1 MAFYELKNDVI
12 TLGINSKGA
21 EMKSLKNNETG
32 LEYLWQADPTFWGR
46 TSPVLFPVV
55 GNYKDKTTYYEGKA
69 ITLSQHGF
77 ARDTEFELASK
88 TEDTIWFSFES
99 TEETYEKYP
108 FHFKLSVGYQ
118 IKGNTVKVMWKV
130 ENPDQKTLHFS
141 IGAHPA
147 FNCPLN
153 EGEKQED
160 YFLFFDTDKP
170 LESSIIG
177 ADGFVSE
184 ETEFFYPENGKLAIT
199 ANLFDNNT
207 MVIEHDQTHEVSLL
221 TPDGKEYVKVSYTAP
236 LVGIWTPIEK
246 NAPFICIEPW
256 YGRSD
261 RSNFNQQLVE
271 REYSQTLEPGT
282 EFNAEYTIEVK

>member
-32 LEYLWQADPTFWGR
+32 LEYLWQADPAFWGR

-55 GNYKDKTTYYEGKA
+55 GNYKNKTTYYEGKA

-77 ARDTEFELASK
+77 ARDTEFELTSK

-271 REYSQTLEPGT
+271 REYGQALEPGT

>member
-1 MAFYELKNDVI
+1 MAFYELKNDMI

-32 LEYLWQADPTFWGR
+32 LEYLWQADPAFWGR
-46 TSPVLFPVV
+46 TSPILFPVV

-77 ARDTEFELASK
+77 ARDTEFELVSQ
-88 TEDTIWFSFES
+88 TEDTIWFSFAS
-99 TEETYEKYP
+99 TEETYQKYP

-118 IKGNTVKVMWKV
+118 ISGSTIKVLWKV
-130 ENPDQKTLHFS
+130 ENPDNKTLHFS

-153 EGEKQED
+153 ANEKQED
-160 YFLFFDTDKP
+160 YFLFFDTEKP
-170 LESSIIG
+170 LESSVIG

-207 MVIEHDQTHEVSLL
+207 MVIEHHQTHEVSLL
-221 TPDGKEYVKVSYTAP
+221 TPEGKEYVKVSYTAP

-271 REYSQTLEPGT
+271 REYGQALEPGE
-282 EFNAEYTIEVK
+282 EFNASYTIEVN

>member
-1 MAFYELKNDVI
+1 MALYQLKNEMI
-12 TLGINSKGA
+12 TLAVESKGA
-21 EMKSLKNNETG
+21 EMKSLTCNATG
-32 LEYLWQADPTFWGR
+32 LEYLWQADPAFWGR

-77 ARDTEFELASK
+77 ARDTEFELASQ
-88 TEDTIWFSFES
+88 TEDTIWFSMNS
-99 TEETYEKYP
+99 TEETYALYP
-108 FHFKLSVGYQ
+108 FHFRLSVGYH
-118 IKGNTVKVMWKV
+118 IEGNVVTVMWKV
-130 ENPDQKTLHFS
+130 ENPDEKTLHFS

-147 FNCPLN
+147 FNGPLH

-160 YFLFFDTDKP
+160 YSMFFDTEKP

-184 ETEFFYPENGKLAIT
+184 ETEFFHTDGGKLAIT
-199 ANLFDNNT
+199 PNLFDHNT
-207 MVIEHDQTHEVSLL
+207 MVIEHHQTHEVSLL
-221 TPDGKEYVKVSYTAP
+221 TPEGKEYVKVSYTAP

-271 REYSQTLEPGT
+271 REYGQQLEQGQVF
-282 EFNAEYTIEVK
+282 EASYKIEVK

>member
-21 EMKSLKNNETG
+21 EMKSLKNNETD
-32 LEYLWQADPTFWGR
+32 LEYLWQADPAFWGR

-77 ARDTEFELASK
+77 ARDTEFELASQ

-118 IKGNTVKVMWKV
+118 IKDNTVKVMWKV
-130 ENPDQKTLHFS
+130 ENPDNKTLHFS

-153 EGEKQED
+153 ENEKQED

-271 REYSQTLEPGT
+271 REYGQTLEPGT

>member
-32 LEYLWQADPTFWGR
+32 LEYLWQADPAFWGR

-271 REYSQTLEPGT
+271 REYGQTLEPGT

>member
-1 MAFYELKNDVI
+1 MALYELKNEQI
-12 TLGINSKGA
+12 TLAIESKGA
-21 EMKSLKNNETG
+21 EMKSLKCNETG
-32 LEYLWQADPTFWGR
+32 LEYLWHADPAFWGR

-55 GNYKDKTTYYEGKA
+55 GNYKDKTTYYEGKP

-77 ARDTEFELASK
+77 ARDTEFELVSQN
-88 TEDTIWFSFES
+88 EDTIWFTMNS
-99 TEETYEKYP
+99 TEETYALYP
-108 FHFKLSVGYQ
+108 FHFRLSVGYK
-118 IKGNTVKVMWKV
+118 IEANKVTVLWKV
-130 ENPDQKTLHFS
+130 ENPDEKVLHFS

-147 FNCPLN
+147 FNCPLKA
-153 EGEKQED
+153 EEKQED

-177 ADGFVSE
+177 ADGFVTE
-184 ETEFFYPENGKLAIT
+184 ETEFFHTEGGKLAIT

-207 MVIEHDQTHEVSLL
+207 MVIEHDQTHEISLL
-221 TPDGKEYVKVSYTAP
+221 TPEGREYVKVTYTAP

-261 RSNFNQQLVE
+261 RASFNQQLAE
-271 REYSQTLEPGT
+271 REYGQKLAQGEIFEASYQ
-282 EFNAEYTIEVK
+282 IEVK

>member
-1 MAFYELKNDVI
+1 MAFYELKNEMI

-21 EMKSLKNNETG
+21 EMKTLKNNDTG
-32 LEYLWQADPTFWGR
+32 LEYLWQADPAFWGR

-55 GNYKDKTTYYEGKA
+55 GNYKNQITYYEDKT
-69 ITLSQHGF
+69 IKLSQHGF
-77 ARDTEFELASK
+77 ARDSEFELVSQ
-88 TEDTIWFSFES
+88 TEDTIWFSLSS

-108 FHFKLSVGYQ
+108 FHFRLSVGYK
-118 IKGNTVKVMWKV
+118 IEGSMVTVMWKV
-130 ENPDQKTLHFS
+130 ANPDNKTLHFS

-147 FNCPLN
+147 FNCPLQK
-153 EGEKQED
+153 GEKQED

-177 ADGFVSE
+177 TDGFVSE
-184 ETEFFYPENGKLAIT
+184 ETEFFHTDNGRLAIT
-199 ANLFDNNT
+199 PNLFDHNT
-207 MVIEHDQTHEVSLL
+207 MVIEHHQTHEVSLL
-221 TPDGKEYVKVSYTAP
+221 TPEGKEYVKVCFTTP

-261 RSNFNQQLVE
+261 RSNFNQQLIE
-271 REYSQTLEPGT
+271 REYGQVLEPGE
-282 EFNAEYTIEVK
+282 EFNACYTIEVM

>member
-1 MAFYELKNDVI
+1 MALYELKNETI
-12 TLGINSKGA
+12 TLAIESKGA
-21 EMKSLKNNETG
+21 EMKSLKCNETG
-32 LEYLWQADPTFWGR
+32 LEYLWQADPAFWGR

-77 ARDTEFELASK
+77 ARDTEFELISQ
-88 TEDTIWFSFES
+88 TEDTIWFGMSS
-99 TEETYEKYP
+99 TEETYALYP
-108 FHFKLSVGYQ
+108 FHFRLFAGYK
-118 IKGNTVKVMWKV
+118 IEGNKVTVLWKV
-130 ENPDQKTLHFS
+130 ENPDERTLHFS

-147 FNCPLN
+147 FNCPLKAS
-153 EGEKQED
+153 EKQED

-184 ETEFFYPENGKLAIT
+184 ETEFFHTEGGRLAIT
-199 ANLFDNNT
+199 PNLFDNNT

-221 TPDGKEYVKVSYTAP
+221 TPEGKEYVKVSYTAP

-261 RSNFNQQLVE
+261 RSNFNQQLTE
-271 REYSQTLEPGT
+271 REYGQKLEQN
-282 EFNAEYTIEVK
+282 EVFEAEYTIEVK

>member
-32 LEYLWQADPTFWGR
+32 LEYLWQADPAFWGR

-221 TPDGKEYVKVSYTAP
+221 TPEGKEYVKVSYTAP

-271 REYSQTLEPGT
+271 REYGQTLEPGT

>member
-1 MAFYELKNDVI
+1 MAYYELKNDVI

-21 EMKSLKNNETG
+21 EMKSLKNSETD
-32 LEYLWQADPTFWGR
+32 LEYLWQADPAFWGR

-118 IKGNTVKVMWKV
+118 IKENTVKVMWKV
-130 ENPDQKTLHFS
+130 ENPDNKTLHFS

-153 EGEKQED
+153 DGEKQED

-177 ADGFVSE
+177 TDGFVSE

-221 TPDGKEYVKVSYTAP
+221 TPEGKEYVKVSYTAP

-271 REYSQTLEPGT
+271 REYGQALEPGT

>member
-1 MAFYELKNDVI
+1 MALYELKNETI
-12 TLGINSKGA
+12 TLAIESKGA
-21 EMKSLKNNETG
+21 EMKSLKCNETG
-32 LEYLWQADPTFWGR
+32 LEYLWQADPAFWGR

-55 GNYKDKTTYYEGKA
+55 GNYKNKTTYYEGKA

-77 ARDTEFELASK
+77 ARDTEFELISQ
-88 TEDTIWFSFES
+88 TEDTIWFGMSS
-99 TEETYEKYP
+99 TEETYALYP
-108 FHFKLSVGYQ
+108 FHFRLFVGYK
-118 IKGNTVKVMWKV
+118 IEGNKVTVLWKV
-130 ENPDQKTLHFS
+130 ENPDERTLHFS

-147 FNCPLN
+147 FNCPLKAS
-153 EGEKQED
+153 EKQED

-184 ETEFFYPENGKLAIT
+184 DTEFFHTEGGRLAIT
-199 ANLFDNNT
+199 PNLFDNNT
-207 MVIEHDQTHEVSLL
+207 MVIEHHQTHEVSLL
-221 TPDGKEYVKVSYTAP
+221 TPEGKEYVKVSYTAP

-261 RSNFNQQLVE
+261 RSNFNQQLTE
-271 REYSQTLEPGT
+271 REYGQKLEQNQVF
-282 EFNAEYTIEVK
+282 EAEYTIEVK